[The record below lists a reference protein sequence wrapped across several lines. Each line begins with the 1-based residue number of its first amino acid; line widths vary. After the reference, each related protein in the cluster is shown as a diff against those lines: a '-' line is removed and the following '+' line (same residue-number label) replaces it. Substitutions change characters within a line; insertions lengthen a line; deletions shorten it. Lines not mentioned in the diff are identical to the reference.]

1 LKKKKKK
8 KKKKKLQ
15 LIEQRII
22 RRTCTATATDFRG
35 RSLEEEEEAGVVG
48 AGEAIAAAEGKWRH
62 LRDGKDTAASLESQ
76 WYAAEAA
83 AAGVAK
89 DGEMRNLAGSSNRR
103 DAIVVVVAIAD
114 HTATKCK
121 WRVRIA
127 THTRVLGSFA
137 ARLSSRP

>member
-1 LKKKKKK
+1 LK

-22 RRTCTATATDFRG
+22 LRTCTATATDFRG
-35 RSLEEEEEAGVVG
+35 RSLEEEEAGVVG

-83 AAGVAK
+83 AGVAK
-89 DGEMRNLAGSSNRR
+89 DGAMRTLAGSSNRR
-103 DAIVVVVAIAD
+103 DAIVVVVVVAIAD
-114 HTATKCK
+114 HTTTKCK
-121 WRVRIA
+121 WLARIA
-127 THTRVLGSFA
+127 THTRVLGAFA
-137 ARLSSRP
+137 AWLSSPP

>member
-1 LKKKKKK
+1 LKKK

-22 RRTCTATATDFRG
+22 LRTCTATATDFRG

-83 AAGVAK
+83 AGVAK
-89 DGEMRNLAGSSNRR
+89 DGAMRTLAGSSNRR
-103 DAIVVVVAIAD
+103 DAIVVVVVAIAD

-121 WRVRIA
+121 WRGRIA

-137 ARLSSRP
+137 AWLSSPP

>member
-1 LKKKKKK
+1 LK

-35 RSLEEEEEAGVVG
+35 RSLEEEEAGVVG

-76 WYAAEAA
+76 WYAAAS
-83 AAGVAK
+83 AGAVK
-89 DGEMRNLAGSSNRR
+89 DGAMRNLAGSSNRR
-103 DAIVVVVAIAD
+103 DAIVVVVVAIAD

-137 ARLSSRP
+137 ARFSSPP

>member
-1 LKKKKKK
+1 LKKKKK

-35 RSLEEEEEAGVVG
+35 RSLEEEEAGVVG
-48 AGEAIAAAEGKWRH
+48 AGEATAAAEGKWRH

-83 AAGVAK
+83 AGVGK
-89 DGEMRNLAGSSNRR
+89 DGAMRTLAGSSNRR

-137 ARLSSRP
+137 VRLSSPP